1 MLENSVGDAAQI
13 AHLAKLLEERLDA
26 HQRSI
31 DNGDID
37 IDEDNTDFVPISQR
51 ENNQQTDELVTIED
65 PDDSQD
71 SQANNQAEDMDTSQ
85 TSTQTASSQV
95 QYVSTFPFEKRIR
108 ELCDLISHAT
118 YEAKDDRDFE
128 ICRSTCEQL
137 TQLFERFVEGL
148 SNQQGLIELRD
159 KRYKTL
165 KQLTRTARTF
175 HGKRIIQLPHRASVK
190 QKNKKQKRVVGDIF
204 GMTQVNETVKEVA
217 RIKAMLDKNPQVVE
231 QELWDDENAA
241 TDTQLNDALLNA
253 TISGDIYMH
262 ELDKQRLKQ
271 SKLA

>member
-1 MLENSVGDAAQI
+1 M
-13 AHLAKLLEERLDA
+13 
-26 HQRSI
+26 
-31 DNGDID
+31 
-37 IDEDNTDFVPISQR
+37 
-51 ENNQQTDELVTIED
+51 
-65 PDDSQD
+65 
-71 SQANNQAEDMDTSQ
+71 
-85 TSTQTASSQV
+85 
-95 QYVSTFPFEKRIR
+95 
-108 ELCDLISHAT
+108 
-118 YEAKDDRDFE
+118 
-128 ICRSTCEQL
+128 
-137 TQLFERFVEGL
+137 
-148 SNQQGLIELRD
+148 
-159 KRYKTL
+159 
-165 KQLTRTARTF
+165 
-175 HGKRIIQLPHRASVK
+175 K